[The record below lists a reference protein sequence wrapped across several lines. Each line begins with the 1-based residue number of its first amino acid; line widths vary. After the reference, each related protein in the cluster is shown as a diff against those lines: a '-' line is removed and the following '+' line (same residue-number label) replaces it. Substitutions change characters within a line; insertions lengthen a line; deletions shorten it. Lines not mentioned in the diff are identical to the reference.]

1 MAGPI
6 KAGGAGSVAAAVGS
20 GKGAKLAQA
29 GFNNGKQSDAR
40 AKLEKGTT
48 SESTEQQMARC
59 KDLEEAIEVLRTHY
73 EHYFL
78 GLVRQ
83 EPHRERDLLKKEI
96 IRFKS
101 SFIRNTAVK
110 FRVASM
116 HNRYLSYERMW
127 QRTVQEIED
136 GTYRRDVFKAKLHRK
151 GGDKQQQQ
159 EADDNAKK
167 LAELTDKVKKNA
179 DDFDIAEDPEFHEE
193 PEEPTRPVAPV
204 AAPQAPRPPITA
216 PIAAVPAAAAPRPV
230 AGPPATNPGA
240 PAAKPAAPAA
250 GAPRPAG
257 MPAQAPRA
265 ASGGLTDDKV
275 KAIFDAYVL
284 AKRHCK
290 ESTQGLTYDTLATTL
305 RKQMPGLLDKH
316 KAKAIDF
323 KVVIKGGKAI
333 LKAVPK

>member
-29 GFNNGKQSDAR
+29 GFNSGKQSDAR

-48 SESTEQQMARC
+48 TESTEQQMARC

-83 EPHRERDLLKKEI
+83 EPHRERDLLRKEI

-136 GTYRRDVFKAKLHRK
+136 GTYRKDVFKAKLHRK
-151 GGDKQQQQ
+151 GGREEQK
-159 EADDNAKK
+159 EADENTKK
-167 LAELTDKVKKNA
+167 LAELTEKVKKNA
-179 DDFDIAEDPEFHEE
+179 DDFDIAEDPDFQEE
-193 PEEPTRPVAPV
+193 SPTAQSEPV
-204 AAPQAPRPPITA
+204 AAPPPPRPPVTA
-216 PIAAVPAAAAPRPV
+216 PAAAVAAPRPV

-240 PAAKPAAPAA
+240 PAAVPAKPAPA

-275 KAIFDAYVL
+275 KAIYDAYVL

-290 ESTQGLTYDTLATTL
+290 ESTQGLTYDTLASTL

>member
-6 KAGGAGSVAAAVGS
+6 KAGGAGSIAAAVGS
-20 GKGAKLAQA
+20 GKGSKLAQA
-29 GFNNGKQSDAR
+29 GFSNERSTDAR
-40 AKLEKGTT
+40 KKLEKGTA
-48 SESTEQQMARC
+48 SESPEQQMARC
-59 KDLEEAIEVLRTHY
+59 KDFEEAIEVLRVHY

-83 EPHRERDLLKKEI
+83 EPNRERDLLRKEI

-101 SFIRNTAVK
+101 SFIRNAAVK
-110 FRVASM
+110 FRTATM

-127 QRTVQEIED
+127 LRTVQEIED
-136 GTYRRDVFKAKLHRK
+136 GTYRRDVFKAKLHK
-151 GGDKQQQQ
+151 KDHKNEQA
-159 EADDNAKK
+159 EAELNAKK
-167 LAELTDKVKKNA
+167 LAELTEKVKKSA
-179 DDFDIAEDPEFHEE
+179 DDFDIAEDPGFEEE
-193 PEEPTRPVAPV
+193 PEPPPVAPV
-204 AAPQAPRPPITA
+204 RA
-216 PIAAVPAAAAPRPV
+216 PIAAAPITSPALAVAPAQARPV

-240 PAAKPAAPAA
+240 VAVKPAVAAAPAV

-257 MPAQAPRA
+257 MPAQAPRTG
-265 ASGGLTDDKV
+265 SGGLTDDKV
-275 KAIFDAYVL
+275 KAIFDAYVM

-290 ESTQGLTYDTLATTL
+290 ESTQGLTYDTLASTL